1 LLDPSQT
8 LEPLVFSRL
17 SRDSCVGDRTRIET
31 YKGTLMQLDGRG
43 FCTRPFVLKAAIL
56 GKGAEFFA
64 EGLAFFSPRDEDGV
78 GGGVDEVEVLAL
90 IARGLSNKD
99 IARVLAASE
108 FTVKAHVRNVLA
120 KLGVETR
127 IEAAILA
134 VQRGLVQ
141 I

>member
-1 LLDPSQT
+1 
-8 LEPLVFSRL
+8 
-17 SRDSCVGDRTRIET
+17 
-31 YKGTLMQLDGRG
+31 MQLDGRG
-43 FCTRPFVLKAAIL
+43 FCTRPFALKAAIL

-90 IARGLSNKD
+90 IARGLSKKD